1 MSKNYL
7 LGEVEE
13 AVSEMDFS
21 EVADSI
27 IDTDEG
33 SMLVVSG
40 WWIFIPSLNI
50 YLREGIV
57 CVFDEDA
64 KDYLPDFSVTVLM
77 ESELTEDG
85 WIYFEQDGFAI
96 SLANYLNGRM
106 ELADID
112 SLECVLCLPDD
123 TQII

>member
-1 MSKNYL
+1 MRKNYL
-7 LGEVEE
+7 LGKVEE
-13 AVSEMDFS
+13 AVSEMDLS
-21 EVADSI
+21 EVPDSI
-27 IDTDEG
+27 IETDEG

-40 WWIFIPSLNI
+40 WWIFIPLLNM

-57 CVFDEDA
+57 CAFDKDEQ
-64 KDYLPDFSVTVLM
+64 DYLPDFSVTVLM
-77 ESELTEDG
+77 ESELEVDG

-106 ELADID
+106 EFTDID

>member
-1 MSKNYL
+1 MRKNYL
-7 LGEVEE
+7 LGEVQE
-13 AVSEMDFS
+13 AVSEMDLS
-21 EVADSI
+21 EEPDSI
-27 IDTDEG
+27 IETDEG

-40 WWIFIPSLNI
+40 WWIFIPSLNM

-77 ESELTEDG
+77 ESELAEDG

-106 ELADID
+106 ELTDID

-123 TQII
+123 TQTI